1 MDSGEPYILLD
12 VRSESEFNEQR
23 IDGAIVLPVDEII
36 NRAAAVLPDKD
47 TAILVYCR
55 SGSRSATAS
64 NELVGMGYTNVYD
77 IGGIIDWPYGTI
89 SG

>member
-23 IDGAIVLPVDEII
+23 IDGAIVLPVDEIS